1 MRISKKITAIMWFIF
16 SLLFSHGLAI
26 SATDQSIK
34 TISRVKSFALSPTSI
49 QDLLRKDEK
58 IILVDVRSSD
68 EFQKVKIPGSIN
80 IPLFT
85 LKTKEFLKPKSLV
98 LLNNGLGYRALE
110 LECKKLKNIG
120 FRSVRILYG
129 GLNYWRDLKGPL
141 EGDFF
146 DINKISYISPAEYF
160 MDKNYDDWLVIDIS
174 EAASKKEKELIP
186 NTVNMSSTDNDDKFV
201 MKLSAIITKQED
213 LLPQYVLIVSDDDK
227 KYDNISNMIKNNP
240 DLLNIF
246 YLRGGL
252 ADYADYLEKQ
262 KAIPP
267 SNKKTVKKCAS
278 CP

>member
-1 MRISKKITAIMWFIF
+1 MWLILI
-16 SLLFSHGLAI
+16 LLFSHGFVN
-26 SATDQSIK
+26 SATDESIN
-34 TISRVKSFALSPTSI
+34 TISRVKSFALSPASL
-49 QDLLRKDEK
+49 QDLLKKDEK

-80 IPLFT
+80 VPLFT
-85 LKTKEFLKPKSLV
+85 LKTKEFLKQKSLV
-98 LLNNGLGYRALE
+98 LINNGLGYRALE

-120 FRSVRILYG
+120 FQSVRILYG

-141 EGDFF
+141 EGNFF
-146 DINKISYISPAEYF
+146 DINEISYILPAEYL

-174 EAASKKEKELIP
+174 RSASKKENELIP
-186 NTVNMSSTDNDDKFV
+186 NTVNMSSTENDDNLAI
-201 MKLSAIITKQED
+201 KLSAIITKQKA
-213 LLPQYVLIVSDDDK
+213 LLPQHVLIVSDDDK
-227 KYDNISNMIKNNP
+227 KYHNISKIIKNNP

-262 KAIPP
+262 KAIQP
-267 SNKKTVKKCAS
+267 SNKKIVKKCAS